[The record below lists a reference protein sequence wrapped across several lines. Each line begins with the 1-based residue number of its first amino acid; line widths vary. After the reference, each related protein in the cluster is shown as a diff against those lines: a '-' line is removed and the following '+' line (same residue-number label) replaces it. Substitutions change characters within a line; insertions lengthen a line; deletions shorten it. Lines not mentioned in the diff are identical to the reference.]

1 MIEITDIRD
10 ATEEEIQKFTKK
22 QEKPEWQQGIV
33 GDVYE
38 QSREKT
44 YGKEPAKETSDQ
56 NYDYWPDATN
66 ERRAH
71 NRSRR

>member
-22 QEKPEWQQGIV
+22 
-33 GDVYE
+33 
-38 QSREKT
+38 SREKT